1 MKDRLSKYPGRV
13 KLTPVAGQADTFDMI
28 RADEPEEAG
37 TPLNKNSLLK
47 DETAV
52 ELGLDPADDPTPD
65 DALKKIMEKYNPKV
79 GDLLETLRTD
89 LGDEWL
95 LCNGGDI
102 PNGLYPELREI
113 IPYST
118 EWKSIAQGEK
128 YKYVRPMPFVD
139 AWALICNLD
148 SSNAEKWNSAIVYDA
163 EMGAAVSI
171 ECPLV
176 VDGTKGRIYG
186 ITHDGTR
193 YVLAASYRSSSSS
206 SNTIC
211 FYSSVNLVDWIEI
224 YRTTIGGYSQDM
236 RDFYFDGSLY
246 LSIMGTKDS
255 NTIIYS
261 TDLGT
266 STTTKL
272 TAYSSSNGYEWF
284 DVCPLGYWGA
294 STDNDTGF
302 TMSKS
307 GETTSLFILNS
318 NHYKNLLF
326 FNDRYCITVPNKY
339 GYSSNNTK
347 MGIIDLETET
357 TTSIAVE
364 TLITGTGETR
374 NYQIVG
380 VEYDPDMKEWVLYAQ
395 PAQQSVEPVYY
406 AVYLSD
412 DADPTDIADYRVVSG
427 VVLPKIKTYAQMS
440 LLKSQVYIAS
450 TTERYFRTPNI
461 KPLPSHDGDTYK
473 YIYAGGADE

>member
-28 RADEPEEAG
+28 RADEPENEG

-65 DALKKIMEKYNPKV
+65 DALKKIMEKYDPKV
-79 GDLLETLRTD
+79 GDVLETLRTD

-139 AWALICNLD
+139 AWALICKIGT
-148 SSNAEKWNSAIVYDA
+148 SSSDEIWNTAMVYNATMN
-163 EMGAAVSI
+163 AVVTI
-171 ECPLV
+171 ACPLV

-307 GETTSLFILNS
+307 GKTTNLFILNS

-380 VEYDPDMKEWVLYAQ
+380 VEYYRDANEWVMYVERYAT
-395 PAQQSVEPVYY
+395 SEKY

-412 DADPTDIADYRVVSG
+412 SADPTDIAQYRVVR
-427 VVLPKIKTYAQMS
+427 VETHPKIMTYAQMS
-440 LLKSQVYIAS
+440 LRKSQVYIES
-450 TTERYFRTPNI
+450 TSDRSFRFPNI
-461 KPLPSHDGDTYK
+461 KFLPTHDGDTYK
-473 YIYAGGADE
+473 YIYAGGAEE